1 MCHRDEADSRARGQ
15 GGLDA
20 TGGWAALAAAEPPG
34 PLPPRVPRS
43 VGHHELRP
51 RRDVPAG
58 DSQWEINRDFGGI
71 CHFPRA
77 SKSCSRAQPELPAV
91 LVRGFRPGA
100 GWRGAGRAPR
110 SAPACPPSCPG
121 VPPCPQAPRAACCVW
136 PRAQARPHRRP
147 GAQSHGPCRPCP
159 RLVVP
164 VPCPAAPSPGDPS
177 SLRQEPRPPAH
188 HRPVALP
195 HSAPSAPGPGAV
207 TGLRADP
214 SRGQVLPPTFPV
226 SSSTPG

>member
-1 MCHRDEADSRARGQ
+1 MSFPKSIEVVLAGAARVAGCPGARLPAGSWLAGGGAGATISPRLPAILPRRAP
-15 GGLDA
+15 A
-20 TGGWAALAAAEPPG
+20 SPG
-34 PLPPRVPRS
+34 PTGCVLRLATCAGAPSPTTRGAVPR
-43 VGHHELRP
+43 
-51 RRDVPAG
+51 A
-58 DSQWEINRDFGGI
+58 
-71 CHFPRA
+71 
-77 SKSCSRAQPELPAV
+77 LPA
-91 LVRGFRPGA
+91 L
-100 GWRGAGRAPR
+100 
-110 SAPACPPSCPG
+110 SA
-121 VPPCPQAPRAACCVW
+121 
-136 PRAQARPHRRP
+136 AR
-147 GAQSHGPCRPCP
+147 

-207 TGLRADP
+207 TGLRADL